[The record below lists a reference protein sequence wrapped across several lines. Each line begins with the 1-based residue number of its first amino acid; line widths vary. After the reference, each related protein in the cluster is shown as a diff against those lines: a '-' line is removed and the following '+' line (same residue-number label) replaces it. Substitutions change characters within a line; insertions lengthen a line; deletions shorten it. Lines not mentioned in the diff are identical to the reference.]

1 MIRRI
6 QAFNYCCLRYVD
18 VALDRF
24 HVLVGPN
31 ASGKSTLFDVIAF
44 LGDFVSDGL
53 GAAVEK
59 RTRNFQDLVWG
70 RPKTGLGFQLAV
82 EFVIPAHVKERLPK
96 TGDFQSFRYEMEI
109 EETEHGVQIASER
122 GLLMRKSTGR
132 GTRRVLRFPEHRTA
146 SDSILHGGGK
156 RNARTVLQQLAK
168 DGCSYKTEISRRGG
182 WSWRT
187 SGFHGRTKSALS
199 DVRMSEGE
207 FPMASYVASVL
218 EAFTGSVVLDSLC
231 MRKPSSLKKSFDF
244 SMDGSS
250 LPWAVK
256 FLQEHK
262 ESDYRDW
269 ILHIKTVLPDI
280 EDLRVVERE
289 DDRHAYLMLRY
300 REGVEVPSWMTSDGT
315 LRLLALTLLAYLPT
329 GMTSPRHGFFNDRLF
344 PVEEPENGV
353 HPMALDA
360 IYDSLSSVY
369 DGQVLVATHS
379 PVFLRMANPEDV
391 LCFAKTEDGATDI
404 VRGDA
409 HPLLRD
415 WQGSVDMDLLFAT
428 GVIG

>member
-6 QAFNYCCLRYVD
+6 QALNYRCLHYVD
-18 VALDRF
+18 VDLDRF

-31 ASGKSTLFDVIAF
+31 AAGKSTLFDVVAF
-44 LGDFVSDGL
+44 LSDFVSDGL

-70 RPKTGLGFQLAV
+70 RPKTELGFQLAV
-82 EFVIPAHVKERLPK
+82 EFVIPTHVKERLNKPD
-96 TGDFQSFRYEMEI
+96 DFQSFRYEIEI
-109 EETEHGVQIASER
+109 EEAELGVHIASER
-122 GLLMRKSTGR
+122 GLLMRNRTGNIA
-132 GTRRVLRFPEHRTA
+132 RRVLRFPEPPTA
-146 SDSILHGGGK
+146 PDSILHGGK
-156 RNARTVLQQLAK
+156 KHNARTVLQQLHK
-168 DGCSYKTEISRRGG
+168 DGRSYKTETSRKGG

-187 SGFHGRTKSALS
+187 SGYHGRAKSALS
-199 DVRMSEGE
+199 DVRMSEDE
-207 FPMASYVASVL
+207 FPMTSYVASAL
-218 EAFTGSVVLDSLC
+218 EAFTGSIVLDSLS
-231 MRKPSSLKKSFDF
+231 MRRPSPLKKNFNF
-244 SMDGSS
+244 SIDGSS

-256 FLQEHK
+256 YLRENK
-262 ESDYRDW
+262 ESDYQEW

-280 EDLRVVERE
+280 EGIRVVERE

-329 GMTSPRHGFFNDRLF
+329 GDTSSHRRFINSDLF
-344 PVEEPENGV
+344 LVEEPENGV

-360 IYDSLSSVY
+360 IYDSLTSVY

-379 PVFLRMANPEDV
+379 PVFLRLAKPDEV

-404 VRGDA
+404 VRGDD

-415 WQGSVDMDLLFAT
+415 WQGSIDMDLLFAT

>member
-6 QAFNYCCLRYVD
+6 QALNYRCLRHVD
-18 VALDRF
+18 IALDRF

-31 ASGKSTLFDVIAF
+31 ATGKSTLFDVIAF
-44 LGDFVSDGL
+44 LGDFVSHGL

-70 RPKTGLGFQLAV
+70 RPRAGLGFQLAV
-82 EFVIPAHVKERLPK
+82 EFEIPEHSKEHLQK
-96 TGDFQSFRYEMEI
+96 TGAFQSFRYEIEI
-109 EETEHGVQIASER
+109 EEAEQGVRITSER
-122 GLLMRKSTGR
+122 GLLMRNRAGS
-132 GTRRVLRFPEHRTA
+132 GTRRVLRFPQRRTVP
-146 SDSILHGGGK
+146 DSILHGGMK
-156 RNARTVLQQLAK
+156 PNARTVLQQLAN
-168 DGCSYKTEISRRGG
+168 DGRSYKTETSRKGG

-187 SGFHGRTKSALS
+187 SGFHGKMKSALS
-199 DVRMSEGE
+199 DVRMSEDE
-207 FPMASYVASVL
+207 FPVTSYIASML
-218 EAFTGSVVLDSLC
+218 ETFTGSIVLDSLC
-231 MRKPSSLKKSFDF
+231 MRQPSALQKKFDF

-256 FLQEHK
+256 YLRENR
-262 ESDYRDW
+262 ESDYDEW
-269 ILHIKTVLPDI
+269 ILHVRTVLPDI
-280 EDLRVVERE
+280 EGIRIVERE

-300 REGVEVPSWMTSDGT
+300 GEGTEVPSWMTSDGT

-329 GMTSPRHGFFNDRLF
+329 GETSLDRGFFNDRLF
-344 PVEEPENGV
+344 LVEEPENGV

-360 IYDSLSSVY
+360 IYDSLASIY

-379 PVFLRMANPEDV
+379 PVFLSRGKPDEV

-404 VRGDA
+404 VRGDD
-409 HPLLRD
+409 HPILRD

>member
-6 QAFNYCCLRYVD
+6 QAFNYRCLHHVD
-18 VALDRF
+18 VTLDRF

-31 ASGKSTLFDVIAF
+31 AAGKSTLFDVIAF
-44 LGDFVSDGL
+44 LSDFVSDGL

-82 EFVIPAHVKERLPK
+82 EFAIPAHVKERLQK
-96 TGDFQSFRYEMEI
+96 TNDFKSFRYEIEI
-109 EETEHGVQIASER
+109 EETGHGVRIASER
-122 GLLMRKSTGR
+122 GLLMRKSAER

-146 SDSILHGGGK
+146 PDSILHGGGK
-156 RNARTVLQQLAK
+156 RDARTVLQQLAN
-168 DGCSYKTEISRRGG
+168 DGCSYKTETSRRAG

-187 SGFHGRTKSALS
+187 SGFHGRTKSAFS
-199 DVRMSEGE
+199 NVRMSESE
-207 FPMASYVASVL
+207 FPMASHVASVL
-218 EAFTGSVVLDSLC
+218 EAFTGSVVLDSSS
-231 MRKPSSLKKSFDF
+231 MRQPSPLSKNFEL

-256 FLQEHK
+256 FLKEHR

-280 EDLRVVERE
+280 EGLRVVERE

-315 LRLLALTLLAYLPT
+315 LRLLALTLLAYLPA
-329 GMTSPRHGFFNDRLF
+329 GMTSPQRGFFNDRLF

-360 IYDSLSSVY
+360 IYDSLTSVY

-379 PVFLRMANPEDV
+379 PVFLRMAKPEEA
-391 LCFAKTEDGATDI
+391 LCFAKTEDGSTDI

-415 WQGSVDMDLLFAT
+415 WRGSVDMDLLFAT

>member
-6 QAFNYCCLRYVD
+6 QALNYRCLHHVD

-31 ASGKSTLFDVIAF
+31 AAGKSTLFDVVAF
-44 LGDFVSDGL
+44 LSDFVSDGL

-59 RTRNFQDLVWG
+59 RTRNFQDLVWS

-96 TGDFQSFRYEMEI
+96 TGGFQLFRYEIEI
-109 EETEHGVQIASER
+109 EETKRGAKIVSER
-122 GLLMRKSTGR
+122 GLLMHKSAGRRK
-132 GTRRVLRFPEHRTA
+132 RRALRFPEHRA
-146 SDSILHGGGK
+146 APDSILQGSKGRK
-156 RNARTVLQQLAK
+156 SRTVLRQRDK
-168 DGCSYKTEISRRGG
+168 DGCSYRTETTLKSGWTRR
-182 WSWRT
+182 T
-187 SGFHGRTKSALS
+187 YGFLGRTRAALS
-199 DVRMSEGE
+199 DVRVAESG
-207 FPMASYVASVL
+207 FPMASYVASML
-218 EAFTGSVVLDSLC
+218 EAFTTSLILDSLC
-231 MRKPSSLKKSFDF
+231 MRQPSPLKKNLGF

-250 LPWAVK
+250 LPWVVK
-256 FLQEHK
+256 FLREHRK
-262 ESDYRDW
+262 SDYHEW

-280 EDLRVVERE
+280 EDIRVVERE

-315 LRLLALTLLAYLPT
+315 LRLLALAVLAYLPT
-329 GMTSPRHGFFNDRLF
+329 RRTSSERGFFSDRLF
-344 PVEEPENGV
+344 LVEEPENGV

-360 IYDSLSSVY
+360 IYDSLASVY
-369 DGQVLVATHS
+369 SGQVLVATHS
-379 PVFLRMANPEDV
+379 PVFLRMAKPEDV
-391 LCFAKTEDGATDI
+391 LCFAKTEGGATDI

-415 WQGSVDMDLLFAT
+415 WQGSVDMDLLFAM

>member
-6 QAFNYCCLRYVD
+6 QALNYRCLHHVD

-31 ASGKSTLFDVIAF
+31 AAGKSTLFDVIAF
-44 LGDFVSDGL
+44 LGDFVSHGL

-70 RPKTGLGFQLAV
+70 RPRTGLGFQLAV
-82 EFVIPAHVKERLPK
+82 EFVIPAPAKERLHK
-96 TGDFQSFRYEMEI
+96 TGDFQSFRYEIEI
-109 EETEHGVQIASER
+109 KETDYGVQIASER
-122 GLLMRKSTGR
+122 GLLMRNRARRSTR
-132 GTRRVLRFPEHRTA
+132 PVLRFPEHRMA
-146 SDSILHGGGK
+146 PVSILHGGKK
-156 RNARTVLQQLAK
+156 RNARTVLQQLSK
-168 DGCSYKTEISRRGG
+168 DGCSYKSETSRRGG

-199 DVRMSEGE
+199 DVRMSESE
-207 FPMASYVASVL
+207 FPMASCVASML
-218 EAFTGSVVLDSLC
+218 EAFTGSIVLDSLC
-231 MRKPSSLKKSFDF
+231 MRQPSPLKKNFDL

-256 FLQEHK
+256 YLRENR
-262 ESDYRDW
+262 ESDYHEW
-269 ILHIKTVLPDI
+269 IHHIRTVLPDI
-280 EDLRVVERE
+280 EAIRVVERE

-329 GMTSPRHGFFNDRLF
+329 GSASSHRRFVNSDLF
-344 PVEEPENGV
+344 LVEEPENGV
-353 HPMALDA
+353 HPMALDV
-360 IYDSLSSVY
+360 IYDSLTSVY

-379 PVFLRMANPEDV
+379 PVFLKLAKPDEV
-391 LCFAKTEDGATDI
+391 LCFAKNEGGATDI
-404 VRGDA
+404 VRGDG
-409 HPLLRD
+409 HPLLRN

>member
-6 QAFNYCCLRYVD
+6 QALNYRCLHHVD
-18 VALDRF
+18 VVLDRF

-31 ASGKSTLFDVIAF
+31 AAGKSTLFDVIAF
-44 LGDFVSDGL
+44 LSDLVSDGL
-53 GAAVEK
+53 GEAVEK

-70 RPKTGLGFQLAV
+70 RPKTRLGFQLAV
-82 EFVIPAHVKERLPK
+82 EFVIPAHVKERLQK
-96 TGDFQSFRYEMEI
+96 TGDFQSFRYEIEI

-122 GLLMRKSTGR
+122 GLLMRKCAGS

-146 SDSILHGGGK
+146 PGSILQGGK
-156 RNARTVLQQLAK
+156 GCSSRTALQQLTN
-168 DGCSYKTEISRRGG
+168 DGCSYKTETSPRGG
-182 WSWRT
+182 WTWRT
-187 SGFHGRTKSALS
+187 RGFHGRTKSALS
-199 DVRMSEGE
+199 DVRISESE
-207 FPMASYVASVL
+207 FPMTSYVASAL
-218 EAFTGSVVLDSLC
+218 EAFTGSIVLDSLS
-231 MRKPSSLKKSFDF
+231 MRQPSPLKKNFDF
-244 SMDGSS
+244 SIDGSS

-256 FLQEHK
+256 YLREKK
-262 ESDYRDW
+262 ESDYREW

-280 EDLRVVERE
+280 EGIRVVERE

-329 GMTSPRHGFFNDRLF
+329 GGTSSHRKFVNSDLF
-344 PVEEPENGV
+344 LVEEPENGV

-360 IYDSLSSVY
+360 IYDSLASVY

-379 PVFLRMANPEDV
+379 PVFLRMAKPAEV

>member
-6 QAFNYCCLRYVD
+6 QAFNYRCLRHVD
-18 VALDRF
+18 IALDRF

-44 LGDFVSDGL
+44 LSDFVSDGL

-59 RTRNFQDLVWG
+59 RTCNFQDLVWG

-82 EFVIPAHVKERLPK
+82 EFAIPAHVKERLQK
-96 TGDFQSFRYEMEI
+96 TDDFKSFRYEIEI
-109 EETEHGVQIASER
+109 EETEYGVQIASER
-122 GLLMRKSTGR
+122 GLLMRKSAAR
-132 GTRRVLRFPEHRTA
+132 GTRRVLRFPEHRTTP
-146 SDSILHGGGK
+146 DSILHGGRK
-156 RNARTVLQQLAK
+156 RNPRTVLQQLAK
-168 DGCSYKTEISRRGG
+168 DGCSYKTETSRRGG
-182 WSWRT
+182 WSRRT
-187 SGFHGRTKSALS
+187 SGLHDRTKSAFS
-199 DVRMSEGE
+199 NVRMSGGE
-207 FPMASYVASVL
+207 FPMASYVVSVL

-231 MRKPSSLKKSFDF
+231 MRKPSPLKKNFDF

-250 LPWAVK
+250 LPWAVR
-256 FLQEHK
+256 FLQEHRQ
-262 ESDYRDW
+262 SDYRDW

-280 EDLRVVERE
+280 EGLRVVERE

-329 GMTSPRHGFFNDRLF
+329 GMTSPQRGFFNDRLF

-360 IYDSLSSVY
+360 IYDSLTSVY

-379 PVFLRMANPEDV
+379 PVFLRMAKPEEV

-404 VRGDA
+404 VRGDT

>member
-6 QAFNYCCLRYVD
+6 QTLNYRCLHHVD

-31 ASGKSTLFDVIAF
+31 AAGKSTLFDVIAF
-44 LGDFVSDGL
+44 LSDFVSNGL
-53 GAAVEK
+53 GVAVEK

-82 EFVIPAHVKERLPK
+82 EFVIPAHVKERLPN
-96 TGDFQSFRYEMEI
+96 TGDFHSFRYEIEI
-109 EETEHGVQIASER
+109 EETEHGIKIASER
-122 GLLMRKSTGR
+122 GLLMRKSTGSSAPS
-132 GTRRVLRFPEHRTA
+132 VLRFPEHRTVP
-146 SDSILHGGGK
+146 DSILHGGGK
-156 RNARTVLQQLAK
+156 RNSRTVLQQLAK
-168 DGCSYKTEISRRGG
+168 YGCSYKTETSRKRG

-187 SGFHGRTKSALS
+187 SGFRGRTKSALS
-199 DVRMSEGE
+199 DVSMSESE
-207 FPMASYVASVL
+207 FPMTSYVVSVL
-218 EAFTGSVVLDSLC
+218 EAFTGSVVLDSLS
-231 MRKPSSLKKSFDF
+231 MRQPSPLNKNFDF

-256 FLQEHK
+256 FLKEHR

-280 EDLRVVERE
+280 EGLRVVERE

-329 GMTSPRHGFFNDRLF
+329 GMTSPQHGFFNDRLF

-360 IYDSLSSVY
+360 IYDSLASVY

-379 PVFLRMANPEDV
+379 PVFLRMAKPEEV

-409 HPLLRD
+409 HPLLRE

>member
-6 QAFNYCCLRYVD
+6 QALNYRCLHHVD

-31 ASGKSTLFDVIAF
+31 AAGKSTLFDVIAF
-44 LGDFVSDGL
+44 LGDFVSHGL

-70 RPKTGLGFQLAV
+70 RPRAGLGFQLAV
-82 EFVIPAHVKERLPK
+82 EFVIPAPAKERLHK
-96 TGDFQSFRYEMEI
+96 TGDFQSFRYEIEI
-109 EETEHGVQIASER
+109 KETDYGVQIASER
-122 GLLMRKSTGR
+122 GLLMRNRARRS
-132 GTRRVLRFPEHRTA
+132 TRRVLRFPEHRTA
-146 SDSILHGGGK
+146 PDSILHGGKK
-156 RNARTVLQQLAK
+156 RNARTVLQQLSK
-168 DGCSYKTEISRRGG
+168 DGCSYKTETSRKGG

-199 DVRMSEGE
+199 DVRMSESD
-207 FPMASYVASVL
+207 FPMASSVASML
-218 EAFTGSVVLDSLC
+218 GAFTGSIVLDSLC
-231 MRKPSSLKKSFDF
+231 MRQPSPLKMNFDLAT
-244 SMDGSS
+244 DGSS

-256 FLQEHK
+256 YLRENH
-262 ESDYRDW
+262 ESDYHEW
-269 ILHIKTVLPDI
+269 MLHIRTVLPDI
-280 EDLRVVERE
+280 EAIRVVERE

-329 GMTSPRHGFFNDRLF
+329 GSASSHRRFVNSDLF
-344 PVEEPENGV
+344 LVEEPENGV
-353 HPMALDA
+353 HPMALDV
-360 IYDSLSSVY
+360 IYDSLTSVY

-379 PVFLRMANPEDV
+379 PVFLKLSKPDEV
-391 LCFAKTEDGATDI
+391 LCFAKNEGGATDI
-404 VRGDA
+404 VRGDG
-409 HPLLRD
+409 HPLLRN

>member
-6 QAFNYCCLRYVD
+6 QAFNYRCLRHVD
-18 VALDRF
+18 VTLDRF

-31 ASGKSTLFDVIAF
+31 AAGKSTLFDVIAF
-44 LGDFVSDGL
+44 LSDFVSDGL

-70 RPKTGLGFQLAV
+70 RPKAGLGFQLAV

-96 TGDFQSFRYEMEI
+96 TDDFKSFRYEMEI
-109 EETEHGVQIASER
+109 EETGHGIQIASER
-122 GLLMRKSTGR
+122 GLLMRKSAVR
-132 GTRRVLRFPEHRTA
+132 GTRRVLRFPEHRA
-146 SDSILHGGGK
+146 APDGILHGGGK
-156 RNARTVLQQLAK
+156 RDARTVLQQLAK
-168 DGCSYKTEISRRGG
+168 DGCSYKTETSRRGG

-187 SGFHGRTKSALS
+187 SGLRGGTKSALS
-199 DVRMSEGE
+199 NVRMSESE
-207 FPMASYVASVL
+207 FPMASHVASVL
-218 EAFTGSVVLDSLC
+218 EAFTGSVVLDSLS
-231 MRKPSSLKKSFDF
+231 MRQPSPLNKNFDF

-256 FLQEHK
+256 FLKEHR

-269 ILHIKTVLPDI
+269 ILHIQTVLPDI
-280 EDLRVVERE
+280 EGLRVVERE

-329 GMTSPRHGFFNDRLF
+329 GMTSAQRGFFNDRLF

-360 IYDSLSSVY
+360 IYDSLASIY

-379 PVFLRMANPEDV
+379 PVFLRMAKPEEV

>member
-6 QAFNYCCLRYVD
+6 QAFNYRCLRHVD
-18 VALDRF
+18 IALDRF

-31 ASGKSTLFDVIAF
+31 AAGKSTLFDVIAF
-44 LGDFVSDGL
+44 LSDFVSDGL

-82 EFVIPAHVKERLPK
+82 EFAIPAHVKERLPK
-96 TGDFQSFRYEMEI
+96 TDDFKSFRYEIEI
-109 EETEHGVQIASER
+109 EETGHGVQIASER
-122 GLLMRKSTGR
+122 GLLMRKRAGC
-132 GTRRVLRFPEHRTA
+132 GTRRVLRFPEHRTTP
-146 SDSILHGGGK
+146 DSILHGGGK

-168 DGCSYKTEISRRGG
+168 DGCSYKTETSRRGG

-187 SGFHGRTKSALS
+187 SGLHGRTKSALS
-199 DVRMSEGE
+199 DVRMSEGA
-207 FPMASYVASVL
+207 FPMASYVTSVL
-218 EAFTGSVVLDSLC
+218 ETFTGSVVLDSLS
-231 MRKPSSLKKSFDF
+231 MRQPSPLKKNFDF

-250 LPWAVK
+250 LPWVVK
-256 FLQEHK
+256 FLKEHRQ
-262 ESDYRDW
+262 SDYRDW

-329 GMTSPRHGFFNDRLF
+329 GMTSPQRGFFNDRLF
-344 PVEEPENGV
+344 PVEEPENGI

-360 IYDSLSSVY
+360 IYDSLTSVY

-379 PVFLRMANPEDV
+379 PVFLKMVRPEEV
-391 LCFAKTEDGATDI
+391 LCFARTIEGSTDVI
-404 VRGDA
+404 RGSD
-409 HPLLRD
+409 HPYLRD
-415 WQGSVDMDLLFAT
+415 WSDAADIDLLFAT

>member
-6 QAFNYCCLRYVD
+6 QALNYRCLHHVD

-31 ASGKSTLFDVIAF
+31 AAGKSTLFDVVAF
-44 LGDFVSDGL
+44 LSDFVSDGL

-82 EFVIPAHVKERLPK
+82 EFALPAHVKEYLLK
-96 TGDFQSFRYEMEI
+96 TGDFKSFRYEVEI
-109 EETEHGVQIASER
+109 EETKHGVRIASER
-122 GLLMRKSTGR
+122 GLLMRRIAGR
-132 GTRRVLRFPEHRTA
+132 GTRRVPRFPEHRA
-146 SDSILHGGGK
+146 APDSILHRGRK
-156 RNARTVLQQLAK
+156 RNPRTVLQQLAK
-168 DGCSYKTEISRRGG
+168 DGCFYKTEISRGRG

-207 FPMASYVASVL
+207 FPMASYVASML

-231 MRKPSSLKKSFDF
+231 MRQPSPLKKSFDF

-256 FLQEHK
+256 FLQEHN

-269 ILHIKTVLPDI
+269 VLHIKTVLPDI
-280 EDLRVVERE
+280 EGMRVVERE

-315 LRLLALTLLAYLPT
+315 LRLLALTLLAYLPIDR
-329 GMTSPRHGFFNDRLF
+329 TSPDRGLLDVDLF
-344 PVEEPENGV
+344 LVEEPENGV

-360 IYDSLSSVY
+360 IYDSLASVY

-379 PVFLRMANPEDV
+379 PVFLRMAKPEDV

>member
-6 QAFNYCCLRYVD
+6 QALNYRCLRHVD

-31 ASGKSTLFDVIAF
+31 AAGKSTLFDLLGF
-44 LGDFVSDGL
+44 LSDFVSDGL
-53 GAAVEK
+53 GVAVEK

-70 RPKTGLGFQLAV
+70 RPKTRLGFQLAV
-82 EFVIPAHVKERLPK
+82 EFEIPAHVKERLQK
-96 TGDFQSFRYEMEI
+96 TGDFQSFRYEIEI
-109 EETEHGVQIASER
+109 EETEHGVRIASER
-122 GLLMRKSTGR
+122 GLLMRNAARRS
-132 GTRRVLRFPEHRTA
+132 TRRVPRFPEHRTA
-146 SDSILHGGGK
+146 PHSILHGGRR
-156 RNARTVLQQLAK
+156 RNSRTVLQQLAK

-199 DVRMSEGE
+199 DVRMSENE

-218 EAFTGSVVLDSLC
+218 EAFTGSVVLDSPC
-231 MRKPSSLKKSFDF
+231 MRQPSPLKKSFDF

-256 FLQEHK
+256 FLQQHS

-280 EDLRVVERE
+280 EGMRVVERE

-300 REGVEVPSWMTSDGT
+300 
-315 LRLLALTLLAYLPT
+315 
-329 GMTSPRHGFFNDRLF
+329 
-344 PVEEPENGV
+344 
-353 HPMALDA
+353 
-360 IYDSLSSVY
+360 
-369 DGQVLVATHS
+369 
-379 PVFLRMANPEDV
+379 
-391 LCFAKTEDGATDI
+391 
-404 VRGDA
+404 
-409 HPLLRD
+409 
-415 WQGSVDMDLLFAT
+415 
-428 GVIG
+428 